1 MAAGRILT
9 AVEIESLG
17 ETGVPG
23 VLVVS
28 ASFLFYSHKQLG
40 LLFMANERCMC
51 GAQQDCVCNERLS
64 TNSFKNNAVVT
75 GSYGFGV
82 SIPGGT
88 TTPPPEQMVS
98 HTQLDKSSR
107 SSCRKCGVAEASSR
121 LPAAQAGSVAYRRRS
136 SYAES
141 LGL

>member
-23 VLVVS
+23 VLVV
-28 ASFLFYSHKQLG
+28 SFLFYSHKQLG

-88 TTPPPEQMVS
+88 TTPPPEQMAS

-107 SSCRKCGVAEASSR
+107 SSCRKCDKGACR
-121 LPAAQAGSVAYRRRS
+121 HTLPYLKRAFGLWHRDFRS
-136 SYAES
+136 IETRI
-141 LGL
+141 